1 MDSKSFP
8 YIVFLGTLWGTN
20 LVVSRFG
27 VGQFDPVL
35 FAGLRLLL
43 STVGVGVLYRVVWRK
58 PWPTDRTLW
67 WHAGLLGVL
76 GTAVPMTTALSS
88 LRYQS
93 SGVVALL
100 VTTSP
105 AMIVTMAHFFLPD
118 EPLNRPKLLG
128 VLLAMGGAMLLV
140 LNGESG
146 LPDVAQ
152 ANPVGYLLVLGGL
165 LAESG
170 MAIYVR
176 RHMQEMDVRD
186 VTAVR
191 LLCASLVVM
200 PLALWWRGADFSQV
214 NNLGLLALLY
224 ASFVGAMLA
233 QLLSFYITRRFG
245 ATAFSL
251 TSYVIPIVATILGVL
266 LLDEQITAVML
277 AGMLLIVSGVVLI
290 NHR

>member
-8 YIVFLGTLWGTN
+8 YIAFLGTLWGTN

-27 VGQFDPVL
+27 IGQFDPLL

-43 STVGVGVLYRVVWRK
+43 STVAVGLLYALVWRK
-58 PWPTDRTLW
+58 PWPTNPTLW
-67 WHAGLLGVL
+67 RHAALLGVF

-105 AMIVTMAHFFLPD
+105 AMIVVMAHFFLPD
-118 EPLNRPKLLG
+118 EPLNRTKLAG
-128 VLLAMGGAMLLV
+128 VILAMGGAMLLV
-140 LNGESG
+140 VNGESG
-146 LPDVAQ
+146 LPDVTK
-152 ANPVGYLLVLGGL
+152 ANPIGYALVLGGL

-176 RHMQEMDVRD
+176 RHMQTLDVRD

-191 LLCASLVVM
+191 LLSASLAVM
-200 PLALWWRGADFSQV
+200 PLALLWRGADFSHV
-214 NNLGLLALLY
+214 DNLGLLSLLY
-224 ASFVGAMLA
+224 ASFAGALLA
-233 QLLSFYITRRFG
+233 QLVSFYITRRFG

-251 TSYVIPIVATILGVL
+251 TSYVIPIVATGLGVAL
-266 LLDEQITAVML
+266 LGEQITAVML
-277 AGMLLIVSGVVLI
+277 AGMALIVSGVVLI
-290 NHR
+290 NR